1 MGSTSQIL
9 PFWQV
14 NVPESLRT
22 AECPE
27 FLREISDKDRRI
39 IGTPDSEFEIDSWDT
54 VRRKVAENRLELF
67 QRVPSDLRRYR
78 AYVWKLKRDYGSVM
92 NFILN
97 ERLKWEAPVVA
108 RGSRPFECE
117 DDVKV
122 LRNDWPYGIDKRI
135 VHLVVWTKFPLEE
148 DPATGDLTDA
158 TRAAIDAYV
167 RKTFAKV
174 PPENV
179 VWFRNWASLKS
190 VEAVEHFHVMV
201 FDPDPEFIREVT
213 NGDVPMCE
221 REEETPQ

>member
-1 MGSTSQIL
+1 MGSTSQNL

-27 FLREISDKDRRI
+27 FLRKISDKDRRI

-179 VWFRNWASLKS
+179 GSKALALLLSLFFLRYAIQGL
-190 VEAVEHFHVMV
+190 E
-201 FDPDPEFIREVT
+201 
-213 NGDVPMCE
+213 N
-221 REEETPQ
+221 